1 MARWH
6 GGSGRKEKL
15 RSVDK
20 DFREA
25 SSPPT
30 FDLGSLS
37 RCFPGV
43 IPTAAAKKKK
53 NMVSPA
59 HIRSL
64 YRSILREIPRRP
76 LSTPSQIQQRIR
88 NSFTTFPLAPPD
100 GNGSNH
106 HTTSVT
112 QQVAEG
118 EEYLRYATAQRM
130 YTVLLERYNPGIGS
144 MMDEDERTR
153 LTARRVG
160 INLPEEYDST
170 SR

>member
-1 MARWH
+1 MKLEFARLNGGGARWL
-6 GGSGRKEKL
+6 GGSVARWVGPKR
-15 RSVDK
+15 
-20 DFREA
+20 
-25 SSPPT
+25 
-30 FDLGSLS
+30 
-37 RCFPGV
+37 
-43 IPTAAAKKKK
+43 TAAVEQNFLLSALSQPPRPKKKK
-53 NMVSPA
+53 KMVSPA

-64 YRSILREIPRRP
+64 YRSILREIPHRP
-76 LSTPSQIQQRIR
+76 LSAPSQIQQRIR
-88 NSFTTFPLAPPD
+88 SSFTSPIAPPD
-100 GNGSNH
+100 GSSH
-106 HTTSVT
+106 HTTVT